1 MGWEA
6 GREGGR
12 GWRGIGGMEGGREEG
27 GRKEDGREE
36 GKGGSVHV
44 ICIHV

>member
-1 MGWEA
+1 
-6 GREGGR
+6 
-12 GWRGIGGMEGGREEG
+12 MEGGREEG
-27 GRKEDGREE
+27 GRKEDRREK